1 MNDPSGTLLATVRK
15 LAAELHARP
24 EEAIQVALD
33 SSLERDLGFDSLG
46 RVELLTRLEQVF
58 GVSLPERVLATAETP
73 RDLLQAVLAAT
84 SRDTLLAQPAARG
97 SGCEAAIPAPDAS
110 QRCVMAASPA
120 AAPDTQRV
128 EAPAS
133 VQAEPADAQ
142 TLPEVLDW
150 HVRAHPERTH
160 LTLQDAEGNETSL
173 TYAALRDGAE
183 QIAAG
188 LLERE
193 LQPGQSVA
201 IMLPTSRDYFCCFL
215 GVLLA
220 GGVPVP
226 IYPPARPSQ
235 IEDHL
240 RRHAG
245 ILSNALAAILI
256 TVPEAK
262 AVARLLQAQV
272 ESLRRVVTPEEL
284 AHAGRAPGIPPRLE
298 SIMLKP
304 EDIAL
309 LQYTSGSTGNP
320 KGTVLTHAN
329 LLANIRAMGKAV
341 QVSSTDVFVSWL
353 PLYHDMGL
361 IGAWLG
367 SLYYAFPLVVMSPL
381 TFLARPERW
390 LWAIHRHR
398 GTLSASP
405 NFGYELCLRKIPDA
419 ALEGLDLS
427 SWRMAFNGAEPVSP
441 ETITRFAQR
450 FDRCGLS
457 PQAIAP
463 VYGLAECSVG
473 LAFPPP
479 GRGPLI
485 DRIRRD
491 SFMRTGHAEPA
502 GGDDKDALRIPA
514 CGRPLPGHEIRIVD
528 ATGRELGERVE
539 GHLEFKGPSATGG
552 YFRNPEQTRL
562 LFHGEWLDSGDFAYQ
577 AEGDI
582 YLTGRSKDIIIRAG
596 RNIYP
601 YELEEAVG
609 DIPGIRKGCVAV
621 FGSPDPSSGT
631 ERLVVLAETRET
643 SPAQREALRDRINL
657 LTLDML
663 GMPAD
668 NIVLAPVHSVLKTS
682 SGKIRRAACRE
693 LFEKGATPT
702 RAVWWQLIR
711 LAWAGILPEMRRGIR
726 VVSDVLFAA
735 YAWALFWLLAPLTW
749 LAAALLPRPAWGWAA
764 SHKIARL
771 YARMCATPLAVRGL
785 ENLSPEAPCVLVSN
799 HASYLDGIVL
809 VAALPGELSRAG
821 YFSFVAKRELLDSFI
836 SRTYLRRIGSDFVER
851 FESQRSLED
860 VKQVALSLQSGR
872 SPVFFPEGTFSRI
885 SGLMPFRM
893 GAFVVAA
900 EAGVPVVP
908 VSIRGTR
915 SILRDG
921 HWFPRRGIITVTIGK
936 PIAPE
941 GKGWAA
947 AIRLRNKARAEI
959 SRQCGEPDLA
969 PGMTEEQAEVE
980 VLVV

>member
-1 MNDPSGTLLATVRK
+1 MNDTSGLLLVTIRR
-15 LAAELHARP
+15 LAAELHSRP
-24 EEAIQVALD
+24 EDAIQVTLD
-33 SSLERDLGFDSLG
+33 SSLEKNLGFDSLG

-58 GVSLPERVLATAETP
+58 GVSLPERVLASAETP

-84 SRDTLLAQPAARG
+84 PAKGQPANIIR
-97 SGCEAAIPAPDAS
+97 D
-110 QRCVMAASPA
+110 
-120 AAPDTQRV
+120 
-128 EAPAS
+128 EAPTW
-133 VQAEPADAQ
+133 VQAEPADAL

-160 LTLQDAEGNETSL
+160 ITLQDAEGNETAL

-201 IMLPTSRDYFCCFL
+201 IMLPTSREYFCCFL

-220 GGVPVP
+220 GGLPVP

-245 ILSNALAAILI
+245 ILSNALATILI

-262 AVARLLQAQV
+262 VVARLLRAQV
-272 ESLRRVVTPEEL
+272 ESLRMMVTADEL
-284 AHAGRAPGIPPRLE
+284 ASAGRAPKIL
-298 SIMLKP
+298 LKP
-304 EDIAL
+304 ENIPLKPESIAL
-309 LQYTSGSTGNP
+309 IQYTSGSTGNP

-329 LLANIRAMGKAV
+329 LLTNIRAMGKALHV
-341 QVSSTDVFVSWL
+341 TSTDVFVSWL

-361 IGAWLG
+361 IGAWMG
-367 SLYYAFPLVVMSPL
+367 SLYHACPLVVMSPL
-381 TFLARPERW
+381 SFLARPERW
-390 LWAIHRHR
+390 LWAIHKHR

-405 NFGYELCLRKIPDA
+405 NFGYELCLRKIPDD
-419 ALEGLDLS
+419 ALAGLDLS

-441 ETITRFAQR
+441 ETITHFAQR
-450 FDRCGLS
+450 FGQYGLR
-457 PQAIAP
+457 PDAVAP

-479 GRGPLI
+479 GRGTLI

-491 SFMRTGHAEPA
+491 SFMRTGHAELA
-502 GGDDKDALRIPA
+502 DSDEKDVLRFAA
-514 CGRPLPGHEIRIVD
+514 CGRPLAGHEIRIVD

-552 YFRNPEQTRL
+552 YFRNPEQTKL

-601 YELEEAVG
+601 YELEDAVG

-621 FGSPDPSSGT
+621 FGSPDPTTGT

-643 SPAQREALRDRINL
+643 APAQLEALRDRISV

-663 GMPAD
+663 GITAD
-668 NIVLAPVHSVLKTS
+668 NIVLAPVRSVLKTS

-693 LFEKGATPT
+693 LFEKGAAPT
-702 RAVWWQLIR
+702 RTVWWQIIR
-711 LAWAGILPEMRRGIR
+711 LVWISILPQMRRSLR
-726 VVSDVLFAA
+726 VASDVCYAA
-735 YAWALFWLLAPLTW
+735 YTWALFWVIAPLIW
-749 LAAALLPRPAWGWAA
+749 LIAALLPRPAWSWTA
-764 SHKIARL
+764 SHAMARL
-771 YARMCATPLAVRGL
+771 YARLCATPLVVRGL

-809 VAALPGELSRAG
+809 VAVLPGKLSSAG

-836 SRTYLRRIGSDFVER
+836 SRTYLRRLGSDFVER

-860 VKQVALSLQSGR
+860 VKQVAISLQSGR
-872 SPVFFPEGTFSRI
+872 SPIFFPEGTFSRI
-885 SGLMPFRM
+885 PGLMPFRM

-908 VSIRGTR
+908 ISIRGTR

-921 HWFPRRGIITVTIGK
+921 HWFPRQGIITVTIGK

-947 AIRLRNKARAEI
+947 AILLRNAARAEI
-959 SRQCGEPDLA
+959 SRRCGEPDLA
-969 PGMTEEQAEVE
+969 PGAAEQTEI
-980 VLVV
+980 

>member
-1 MNDPSGTLLATVRK
+1 MNATGDISGTLLATVRQ
-15 LAAELHARP
+15 LAAELHTRP
-24 EEAIQVALD
+24 ETAIQVTLD

-58 GVSLPERVLATAETP
+58 GVGLPEWVLATAETP
-73 RDLLQAVLAAT
+73 RDLLQALLAAT
-84 SRDTLLAQPAARG
+84 SRDTLLAQPASMVR
-97 SGCEAAIPAPDAS
+97 D
-110 QRCVMAASPA
+110 
-120 AAPDTQRV
+120 
-128 EAPAS
+128 EAP
-133 VQAEPADAQ
+133 VRVLAEPSDAL

-150 HVRAHPERTH
+150 HMRTHPERTH
-160 LTLQDAEGNETSL
+160 VTLQDAEGNETAL

-183 QIAAG
+183 QVAAG

-193 LQPGQSVA
+193 LLPGQSVA
-201 IMLPTSRDYFCCFL
+201 LMLPTSREYFCCFL
-215 GVLLA
+215 GILLA

-245 ILSNALAAILI
+245 ILSNALATILI
-256 TVPEAK
+256 TVHEAK

-272 ESLRRVVTPEEL
+272 ASLRVVVTADEL
-284 AHAGRAPGIPPRLE
+284 AASGRVPGIP
-298 SIMLKP
+298 LKP
-304 EDIAL
+304 ENIAL

-367 SLYYAFPLVVMSPL
+367 SLYHAFPLVVMSPL

-390 LWAIHRHR
+390 LWTIHRHR

-419 ALEGLDLS
+419 ALAGLDLS
-427 SWRMAFNGAEPVSP
+427 SWRLAFNGAEPVSP
-441 ETITRFAQR
+441 ETIGRFAQR
-450 FDRCGLS
+450 FGSYGLR

-485 DRIRRD
+485 DCIRRE
-491 SFMRTGHAEPA
+491 SFMRTGRAELA
-502 GGDDKDALRIPA
+502 ADDEKDVLRIPA
-514 CGRPLPGHEIRIVD
+514 CGRPITGHEIRIVD

-562 LFHGEWLDSGDFAYQ
+562 LFHGEWLDSGDYAYQ

-582 YLTGRSKDIIIRAG
+582 YLTGRSKDVIIRAG

-621 FGSPDPSSGT
+621 FGSPDPATGT
-631 ERLVVLAETRET
+631 ERLVVMAETREAD
-643 SPAQREALRDRINL
+643 PAQLEALRGRINA

-663 GMPAD
+663 GIAAD
-668 NIVLAPVHSVLKTS
+668 DIVLAPVHSVLKTS

-693 LFEKGATPT
+693 LFEKGAAPT
-702 RAVWWQLIR
+702 RAVWWQIAR
-711 LAWAGILPEMRRGIR
+711 LTWAGILPELRRGIR
-726 VVSDVLFAA
+726 VMSDVCYAA
-735 YAWALFWLLAPLTW
+735 YVWALFWLFAPLIW
-749 LAAALLPRPAWGWAA
+749 AAAALLPRPAWSWTA
-764 SHKIARL
+764 SHMIARL
-771 YARMCATPLAVRGL
+771 YARLCAAPIVVRGL
-785 ENLSPEAPCVLVSN
+785 ENLSPASPCVLVSN

-809 VAALPGELSRAG
+809 VAALPGKLARAG
-821 YFSFVAKRELLDSFI
+821 HFSFIAKRELLDSFV
-836 SRTYLRRIGSDFVER
+836 SRTYLKRIGSDFVER
-851 FESQRSLED
+851 FESQRSLAD
-860 VKQVALSLQSGR
+860 VKQVALSLRSGR

-885 SGLMPFRM
+885 PGLMPFRM

-915 SILRDG
+915 SMLRDG
-921 HWFPRRGIITVTIGK
+921 HWFPRRGMITVTIGK
-936 PIAPE
+936 PVAPDGE
-941 GKGWAA
+941 GWDA
-947 AIRLRNKARAEI
+947 AIRLRNTAREEI
-959 SRQCGEPDLA
+959 LRRCGEPDLA
-969 PGMTEEQAEVE
+969 PGATGKPAEA
-980 VLVV
+980 

>member
-1 MNDPSGTLLATVRK
+1 MNDTPSLLLATIRQ
-15 LAAELHARP
+15 LAAELHSRP
-24 EEAIQVALD
+24 EAAIQVTLD

-46 RVELLTRLEQVF
+46 RVELLTRIEHLF
-58 GVSLPERVLATAETP
+58 NVSLPEQIFATAETP
-73 RDLLQAVLAAT
+73 RDLLQAVLAAAPAT
-84 SRDTLLAQPAARG
+84 ARPADIIRD
-97 SGCEAAIPAPDAS
+97 
-110 QRCVMAASPA
+110 
-120 AAPDTQRV
+120 
-128 EAPAS
+128 EAPAW
-133 VQAEPADAQ
+133 VQAEPSDAL

-150 HVRAHPERTH
+150 HVCAHPERTH
-160 LTLQDAEGNETSL
+160 IALQDAEGHETAL

-188 LLERE
+188 LLERG

-201 IMLPTSRDYFCCFL
+201 IMLPTSREYFCCFL

-245 ILSNALAAILI
+245 ILSNALATILI
-256 TVPEAK
+256 TVHEAK

-272 ESLRRVVTPEEL
+272 ESLRMVVTADEL
-284 AHAGRAPGIPPRLE
+284 SSAGRAPGIP
-298 SIMLKP
+298 LKP
-304 EDIAL
+304 ESINIAL
-309 LQYTSGSTGNP
+309 IQYTSGSTGNP

-329 LLANIRAMGKAV
+329 LLANIRAMGKALH
-341 QVSSTDVFVSWL
+341 VSSTDVFVSWL

-361 IGAWLG
+361 IGAWMG
-367 SLYYAFPLVVMSPL
+367 SLYHACPLVVMSPL

-390 LWAIHRHR
+390 LWAIHKHR

-405 NFGYELCLRKIPDA
+405 NFGYELCLRKIPDT
-419 ALEGLDLS
+419 ALAGLDLS

-441 ETITRFAQR
+441 ETIARFAQR
-450 FDRCGLS
+450 FGQYGLR

-485 DRIRRD
+485 DCIQRD

-502 GGDDKDALRIPA
+502 GSDEKDVLRIPA
-514 CGRPLPGHEIRIVD
+514 CGRPLSGHEIRIVD

-577 AEGDI
+577 AGGDI

-621 FGSPDPSSGT
+621 FGSPDPATGT

-643 SPAQREALRDRINL
+643 SSAQLEALRDRINA
-657 LTLDML
+657 LTLDIL
-663 GMPAD
+663 GTAAD

-693 LFEKGATPT
+693 LFEKGAAPT
-702 RAVWWQLIR
+702 RAVWWQIAR
-711 LAWAGILPEMRRGIR
+711 LAWAGILPQMRRSLR
-726 VVSDVLFAA
+726 VASDVCFAA
-735 YAWALFWLLAPLTW
+735 YTWALFWLLAPSIWLT
-749 LAAALLPRPAWGWAA
+749 AALLPRPAWSWAA
-764 SHKIARL
+764 SHAIARL
-771 YARMCATPLAVRGL
+771 YARLTATPLVVRGL

-809 VAALPGELSRAG
+809 VAALPGKLSSAG
-821 YFSFVAKRELLDSFI
+821 YFSFVAKRELLDSFV
-836 SRTYLRRIGSDFVER
+836 SRTYLRHIGSDFVER

-860 VKQVALSLQSGR
+860 VKQVAHSLQSGR
-872 SPVFFPEGTFSRI
+872 SPIFFPEGTFSRI
-885 SGLMPFRM
+885 PGLMPFRM

-947 AIRLRNKARAEI
+947 AIRLRNTARAEI
-959 SRQCGEPDLA
+959 SRRCGEPDLA
-969 PGMTEEQAEVE
+969 PGMMEGQEEV
-980 VLVV
+980 

>member
-1 MNDPSGTLLATVRK
+1 MNDTSGTLLSTIRR
-15 LAAELHARP
+15 LAAELHTRP
-24 EEAIQVALD
+24 AETILVTLD

-46 RVELLTRLEQVF
+46 RVELLTRIEQVF
-58 GVSLPERVLATAETP
+58 GVSLPEQVFATAETP
-73 RDLLQAVLAAT
+73 RDLLQAVLAA
-84 SRDTLLAQPAARG
+84 APAV
-97 SGCEAAIPAPDAS
+97 APSAD
-110 QRCVMAASPA
+110 M
-120 AAPDTQRV
+120 QRV
-128 EAPAS
+128 EAPVW
-133 VQAEPADAQ
+133 VQAEPSDAL

-150 HVRAHPERTH
+150 HVRAHLERTH
-160 LTLQDAEGNETSL
+160 ITLQDAEGNETAL

-201 IMLPTSRDYFCCFL
+201 IMLPTSREYFCCFL

-256 TVPEAK
+256 TVAEAK
-262 AVARLLQAQV
+262 PVARLLQAQV
-272 ESLRRVVTPEEL
+272 ESLRMVATATEL
-284 AHAGRAPGIPPRLE
+284 TNAGRAPGIP
-298 SIMLKP
+298 LKA
-304 EDIAL
+304 ENIAL

-381 TFLARPERW
+381 SFLARPERW
-390 LWAIHRHR
+390 LWAIHKHR

-405 NFGYELCLRKIPDA
+405 NFGYELCLRKIPDT
-419 ALEGLDLS
+419 ALAGLDLS

-441 ETITRFAQR
+441 ETITHFAQR
-450 FDRCGLS
+450 FGYYGLRHE
-457 PQAIAP
+457 AIAP

-485 DRIRRD
+485 DYIQRD

-502 GGDDKDALRIPA
+502 GSDAANALRIPA

-562 LFHGEWLDSGDFAYQ
+562 LFHNEWLDSGDFAYS

-621 FGSPDPSSGT
+621 FGSPDPATGT

-643 SPAQREALRDRINL
+643 SPAQLEALRSQINS

-663 GMPAD
+663 GIAAD

-693 LFEKGATPT
+693 LFEKGAAPT
-702 RAVWWQLIR
+702 RAVWWQVVR
-711 LAWAGILPEMRRGIR
+711 LAWAGILPQMRRGIR

-735 YAWALFWLLAPLTW
+735 YTWALFWLLAPLTW

-764 SHKIARL
+764 SHTIARL
-771 YARMCATPLAVRGL
+771 YARLCATPLVVRGL
-785 ENLSPEAPCVLVSN
+785 ENLSPEAPCVVVSN

-809 VAALPGELSRAG
+809 VAALPGELSSTG
-821 YFSFVAKRELLDSFI
+821 YFSFVAKRELLDSFV
-836 SRTYLRRIGSDFVER
+836 SRTYLQRIGSDFVER
-851 FESQRSLED
+851 FESQRSLAD
-860 VKQVALSLQSGR
+860 VKQVAHSLQSGH
-872 SPVFFPEGTFSRI
+872 SPVFFPEGTFTRI
-885 SGLMPFRM
+885 PGLMPFRM

-947 AIRLRNKARAEI
+947 AIQLRNKARAEI
-959 SRQCGEPDLA
+959 SRRCGEPDLA
-969 PGMTEEQAEVE
+969 PGMTEELEE
-980 VLVV
+980 R

>member
-1 MNDPSGTLLATVRK
+1 MNDSTATLLATIRR
-15 LAAELHARP
+15 LAAELHSRP
-24 EEAIQVALD
+24 EEAIQVTLD
-33 SSLERDLGFDSLG
+33 SSLERELGFDSLG
-46 RVELLTRLEQVF
+46 RVELFTRIEQVF
-58 GVSLPERVLATAETP
+58 GISLPEQVLATAETP
-73 RDLLQAVLAAT
+73 RDLLQA
-84 SRDTLLAQPAARG
+84 LL
-97 SGCEAAIPAPDAS
+97 
-110 QRCVMAASPA
+110 A
-120 AAPDTQRV
+120 AAPAIAPDMRRV
-128 EAPAS
+128 EAPVR
-133 VQAEPADAQ
+133 VQAVPADAL

-150 HVRAHPERTH
+150 HVRAHPERMH
-160 LTLQDAEGNETSL
+160 ITLLDAEGGETALS
-173 TYAALRDGAE
+173 YAALRDGAE

-201 IMLPTSRDYFCCFL
+201 IMLPTSREYFCCFT

-245 ILSNALAAILI
+245 ILSNALATMLI
-256 TVPEAK
+256 TVSEAK
-262 AVARLLQAQV
+262 PLARLLQAQV
-272 ESLRRVVTPEEL
+272 ESLRMVVTALEL
-284 AHAGRAPGIPPRLE
+284 SGAGRSLGIPR
-298 SIMLKP
+298 KP

-329 LLANIRAMGKAV
+329 LLANIRAMGQAV
-341 QVSSTDVFVSWL
+341 QASSTDVFVSWL

-367 SLYYAFPLVVMSPL
+367 SLYHAFPLVVMSPL

-390 LWAIHRHR
+390 LWTIHKHR

-405 NFGYELCLRKIPDA
+405 NFGFELCLRKIPDT
-419 ALEGLDLS
+419 ALAGLDLS

-441 ETITRFAQR
+441 ETIAHFAQR
-450 FDRCGLS
+450 FGNYGLR
-457 PQAIAP
+457 PEVIAP

-485 DRIRRD
+485 DCIRRD
-491 SFMRTGHAEPA
+491 RFMRSGYAEVA
-502 GGDDKDALRIPA
+502 ERDEADVLRIVA
-514 CGRPLPGHEIRIVD
+514 CGRPLPGHEVRIVD

-539 GHLEFKGPSATGG
+539 GHLEFRGPSATGG
-552 YFRNPEQTRL
+552 YFRSPEQTRL
-562 LFHGEWLDSGDFAYQ
+562 LFHGEWLDSGDFAYL
-577 AEGDI
+577 AGGDI
-582 YLTGRSKDIIIRAG
+582 YLTGRAKDLIIRAG

-601 YELEEAVG
+601 YELEDAVG
-609 DIPGIRKGCVAV
+609 NIPGIRKGCVAV
-621 FGSPDPSSGT
+621 FGSPDAATGT

-643 SPAQREALRDRINL
+643 SPAQLEALRGKINE
-657 LTLDML
+657 LTLDIM

-668 NIVLAPVHSVLKTS
+668 NIVFAPLHSVLKTS

-693 LFEKGATPT
+693 LFEKGVTPA

-711 LAWAGILPEMRRGIR
+711 LAWAGVLPQMRRSIR
-726 VVSDVLFAA
+726 AASDVCYAA
-735 YAWALFWLLAPLTW
+735 YVWALFWMLAPLTW
-749 LAAALLPRPAWGWAA
+749 LAAALLPRSAWSWAA
-764 SHKIARL
+764 SHASARL
-771 YARMCATPLAVRGL
+771 FARLTATPLAVRGL
-785 ENLSPEAPCVLVSN
+785 ENLIPGAPCVLASN

-809 VAALPGELSRAG
+809 VAVLPGMLSSAG
-821 YFSFVAKRELLDSFI
+821 HFSFVAKRELLDSFI
-836 SRTYLRRIGSDFVER
+836 SRTYLKRIGSDFVER
-851 FESQRSLED
+851 FESQRSVED
-860 VKQVALSLQSGR
+860 LKQVALSLQSGR

-885 SGLMPFRM
+885 PGLMPFRM

-900 EAGVPVVP
+900 EAGAPVVP

-936 PIAPE
+936 PIAAE
-941 GKGWAA
+941 GKGWDA
-947 AIRLRNKARAEI
+947 AIRLRNKTRAEI
-959 SRQCGEPDLA
+959 SRHCGEPDLM
-969 PGMTEEQAEVE
+969 PGAAEQAAAI
-980 VLVV
+980 